1 MNAAVPLHRERESF
15 RLPFPFLPAPG
26 RADPG
31 ATSAPA
37 CERLPLIT
45 GAASGFGALCLVF
58 FFKHRIPVHVRVCAG
73 SAPEGEGDRKLLARW
88 HRRRIQELGGGGD
101 ASNDLLPERNLA
113 VFFR

>member
-37 CERLPLIT
+37 CERLPLIS

-58 FFKHRIPVHVRVCAG
+58 VFKHRIPVTSVSVLVRPPRGRVIENSWRDGIDAG
-73 SAPEGEGDRKLLARW
+73 FRNSGEGRCV
-88 HRRRIQELGGGGD
+88 Q
-101 ASNDLLPERNLA
+101 
-113 VFFR
+113 